1 MESSRD
7 DFVIALRSAF
17 LKKGTQQRFSLLS
30 LIFFSIIFLIL
41 GSFNFKII
49 NYVKIGINEIVYR
62 SSFIVS
68 VPENLLKDSYLTIQN
83 HNKLYKENEN
93 IKSELEILK
102 AKDLLNE
109 FIILENQ
116 RLKNIVDD
124 YLVKSDTII
133 AKVLSDKGSPFLRS
147 IIINKGSKHKI
158 NLGMVVMDGAYLV
171 GKVVEV
177 NYLSS
182 RVLLL
187 SDLNSKIPV
196 IVEPN
201 AVFSILSGTGKDYG
215 IIQYSKKYEDI
226 KNESIIYTSGAG
238 SLFKAGIPI
247 GRMNINNLS
256 DEKKVEF
263 FSDFSQLKF
272 VKVVSFKKV
281 RINDRVKNKNFIKII
296 LSKVP
301 IILLFVSVLN
311 DFDFN
316 HLSLKYFSFNFS
328 YILIFYYS
336 LKKSESLGY
345 TYIFIAGLFND
356 VVIGTPIGLS
366 SLIYLILCVAAS
378 YLRNITLRP
387 SLLKDC
393 IFFLFTILIINSLLF
408 LSLKF
413 IFNYEL
419 NYFDQIINITFTF
432 LFYFLF
438 SNLFDFFESYFV
450 SRNNAG

>member
-41 GSFNFKII
+41 GNFNFKVI
-49 NYVKIGINEIVYR
+49 NYIKLGINEIVYR

-68 VPENLLKDSYLTIQN
+68 VPENLIKDSYLTLQN
-83 HNKLYKENEN
+83 HNKLYKKNEK
-93 IKSELEILK
+93 IKFELEILK
-102 AKDLLNE
+102 AKDLSNE

-124 YLVKSDTII
+124 YMVKSDTII

-201 AVFSILSGTGKDYG
+201 AVFSILSGTGKNHG
-215 IIQYSKKYEDI
+215 IIQYSKKYDDI
-226 KNESIIYTSGAG
+226 KSESVIYTSGAG
-238 SLFKAGIPI
+238 NLFKAGIPI
-247 GRMNINNLS
+247 GKINENFLN
-256 DEKKVEF
+256 DEKNVEF
-263 FSDFSQLKF
+263 FSDFSQLRF
-272 VKVVSFKKV
+272 VKVLSF
-281 RINDRVKNKNFIKII
+281 
-296 LSKVP
+296 L
-301 IILLFVSVLN
+301 
-311 DFDFN
+311 
-316 HLSLKYFSFNFS
+316 
-328 YILIFYYS
+328 
-336 LKKSESLGY
+336 KSE
-345 TYIFIAGLFND
+345 T
-356 VVIGTPIGLS
+356 
-366 SLIYLILCVAAS
+366 
-378 YLRNITLRP
+378 
-387 SLLKDC
+387 
-393 IFFLFTILIINSLLF
+393 
-408 LSLKF
+408 
-413 IFNYEL
+413 E
-419 NYFDQIINITFTF
+419 
-432 LFYFLF
+432 
-438 SNLFDFFESYFV
+438 
-450 SRNNAG
+450 

>member
-1 MESSRD
+1 METSRD
-7 DFVIALRSAF
+7 DFVIAIRSAF
-17 LKKGTQQRFSLLS
+17 LKKGTQQRFSLLG

-41 GSFNFKII
+41 GSLNLKVI
-49 NYVKIGINEIVYR
+49 NYLKIGINEIVYR

-68 VPENLLKDSYLTIQN
+68 GPENLIKDSYHTIQKHRN
-83 HNKLYKENEN
+83 LYNENEKN
-93 IKSELEILK
+93 KSELVNLK
-102 AKDLLNE
+102 AKDLLNK
-109 FIILENQ
+109 FIILENK
-116 RLKNIVDD
+116 RLKKIVDD

-133 AKVLSDKGSPFLRS
+133 AKVLSDKDSPFLKS

-226 KNESIIYTSGAG
+226 KNESVIYTSGAG
-238 SLFKAGIPI
+238 NLFKAGIPI

-272 VKVVSFKKV
+272 IKVVSFKKSE
-281 RINDRVKNKNFIKII
+281 NK
-296 LSKVP
+296 
-301 IILLFVSVLN
+301 
-311 DFDFN
+311 
-316 HLSLKYFSFNFS
+316 
-328 YILIFYYS
+328 
-336 LKKSESLGY
+336 
-345 TYIFIAGLFND
+345 
-356 VVIGTPIGLS
+356 
-366 SLIYLILCVAAS
+366 
-378 YLRNITLRP
+378 
-387 SLLKDC
+387 
-393 IFFLFTILIINSLLF
+393 
-408 LSLKF
+408 
-413 IFNYEL
+413 
-419 NYFDQIINITFTF
+419 
-432 LFYFLF
+432 
-438 SNLFDFFESYFV
+438 
-450 SRNNAG
+450 

>member
-49 NYVKIGINEIVYR
+49 NYVKIGITEIVYR

-83 HNKLYKENEN
+83 HNKLYKENEK
-93 IKSELEILK
+93 IKSELENLK
-102 AKDLLNE
+102 ARDLLNE

-133 AKVLSDKGSPFLRS
+133 AKVLTDKSSPFLRS

-158 NLGMVVMDGAYLV
+158 NLGMIVMDGEYLV

-215 IIQYSKKYEDI
+215 TIQYSKKYEDI
-226 KNESIIYTSGAG
+226 KNESVIYTSGAG
-238 SLFKAGIPI
+238 NLFKAGIPI

-272 VKVVSFKKV
+272 VKVVSFKKSE
-281 RINDRVKNKNFIKII
+281 NKWQ
-296 LSKVP
+296 
-301 IILLFVSVLN
+301 
-311 DFDFN
+311 
-316 HLSLKYFSFNFS
+316 
-328 YILIFYYS
+328 
-336 LKKSESLGY
+336 G
-345 TYIFIAGLFND
+345 
-356 VVIGTPIGLS
+356 
-366 SLIYLILCVAAS
+366 
-378 YLRNITLRP
+378 
-387 SLLKDC
+387 
-393 IFFLFTILIINSLLF
+393 
-408 LSLKF
+408 
-413 IFNYEL
+413 
-419 NYFDQIINITFTF
+419 
-432 LFYFLF
+432 
-438 SNLFDFFESYFV
+438 
-450 SRNNAG
+450 

>member
-1 MESSRD
+1 MEPSRD

-49 NYVKIGINEIVYR
+49 NYVKIGITEIVYR

-68 VPENLLKDSYLTIQN
+68 VPENLLKESYITIQN
-83 HNKLYKENEN
+83 HNKLYKENEK

-109 FIILENQ
+109 FTILENQ
-116 RLKNIVDD
+116 RLKKIVDD

-147 IIINKGSKHKI
+147 IIINKGSKQKI
-158 NLGMVVMDGAYLV
+158 NLGMAVMDGAYIV

-182 RVLLL
+182 RILLL

-196 IVEPN
+196 IIEPN

-215 IIQYSKKYEDI
+215 VIQYSKKYEDI

-238 SLFKAGIPI
+238 NLFKAGIPI
-247 GRMNINNLS
+247 GRMNLNNLN

-272 VKVVSFKKV
+272 VKVVSFKK
-281 RINDRVKNKNFIKII
+281 
-296 LSKVP
+296 
-301 IILLFVSVLN
+301 
-311 DFDFN
+311 
-316 HLSLKYFSFNFS
+316 
-328 YILIFYYS
+328 
-336 LKKSESLGY
+336 SE
-345 TYIFIAGLFND
+345 N
-356 VVIGTPIGLS
+356 
-366 SLIYLILCVAAS
+366 
-378 YLRNITLRP
+378 
-387 SLLKDC
+387 
-393 IFFLFTILIINSLLF
+393 
-408 LSLKF
+408 
-413 IFNYEL
+413 EW
-419 NYFDQIINITFTF
+419 
-432 LFYFLF
+432 
-438 SNLFDFFESYFV
+438 
-450 SRNNAG
+450 

>member
-1 MESSRD
+1 MEPSRD

-30 LIFFSIIFLIL
+30 LIFFSIVFLIL

-49 NYVKIGINEIVYR
+49 NYLKAGIKEVVYR

-83 HNKLYKENEN
+83 HKKLYKENEK

-109 FIILENQ
+109 FIISENQ

-124 YLVKSDTII
+124 NLVKSDTII
-133 AKVLSDKGSPFLRS
+133 AKVLSDKSSPYLRS

-158 NLGMVVMDGAYLV
+158 NLVMVVIDVEYLV
-171 GKVVEV
+171 GKIVEV
-177 NYLSS
+177 NYSSS

-201 AVFSILSGTGKDYG
+201 TVISILSGTGKDYG
-215 IIQYSKKYEDI
+215 VIQYSKKYEDI
-226 KNESIIYTSGAG
+226 KNESVIYTSGAG

-256 DEKKVEF
+256 DEKKVDF

-272 VKVVSFKKV
+272 VKVVSFKKSE
-281 RINDRVKNKNFIKII
+281 NK
-296 LSKVP
+296 
-301 IILLFVSVLN
+301 
-311 DFDFN
+311 
-316 HLSLKYFSFNFS
+316 
-328 YILIFYYS
+328 
-336 LKKSESLGY
+336 
-345 TYIFIAGLFND
+345 
-356 VVIGTPIGLS
+356 
-366 SLIYLILCVAAS
+366 
-378 YLRNITLRP
+378 
-387 SLLKDC
+387 
-393 IFFLFTILIINSLLF
+393 
-408 LSLKF
+408 
-413 IFNYEL
+413 
-419 NYFDQIINITFTF
+419 
-432 LFYFLF
+432 
-438 SNLFDFFESYFV
+438 
-450 SRNNAG
+450 